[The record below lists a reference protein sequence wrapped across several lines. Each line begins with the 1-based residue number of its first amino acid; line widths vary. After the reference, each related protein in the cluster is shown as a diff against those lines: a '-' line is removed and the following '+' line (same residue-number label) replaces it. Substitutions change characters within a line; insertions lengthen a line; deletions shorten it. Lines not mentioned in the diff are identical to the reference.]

1 MHQPQRQPLAFLKP
15 ANHARAFP
23 LFPMLT
29 PTYATDCINE
39 ACQSASHPN
48 TKTCRHSLQLIYTR
62 TAPSGLDIGFSYTDK
77 HLSRLALASL
87 PTSLRDQTR
96 LDQHKHNNKH
106 PHPYPSST
114 ADTGRKNSLLSQS
127 DLQASRQQTCTSLL
141 DLPCWLHA
149 LPSACKLCQ

>member
-23 LFPMLT
+23 RFPMLT

-48 TKTCRHSLQLIYTR
+48 TKRCRHSPQLIYSIHCSFGALHRLLIHRQTLVPTHACISLNIPPGSDPPR
-62 TAPSGLDIGFSYTDK
+62 STQTQRQTHTSVPVLHSGRETE
-77 HLSRLALASL
+77 
-87 PTSLRDQTR
+87 
-96 LDQHKHNNKH
+96 
-106 PHPYPSST
+106 
-114 ADTGRKNSLLSQS
+114 NSLVSQS
-127 DLQASRQQTCTSLL
+127 DLQASRQQTCTSPP

-149 LPSACKLCQ
+149 LPSACELCQ